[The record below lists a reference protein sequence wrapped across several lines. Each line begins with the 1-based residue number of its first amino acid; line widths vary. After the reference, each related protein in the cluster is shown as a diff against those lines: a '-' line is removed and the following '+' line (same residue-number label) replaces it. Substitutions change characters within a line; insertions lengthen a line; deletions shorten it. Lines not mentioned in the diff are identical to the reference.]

1 MYAAFISF
9 YMFCDRTSVH
19 VINTMT
25 RLSDLC
31 IDLCMQA
38 GVAGAMA
45 GHLVHVHGV
54 CAAESER
61 AADWRPALCRDLP
74 PCGPG
79 KHAASLNHMH
89 EPLEHHV
96 RLVVWPRMLC
106 DFVRRAQD
114 LPVSEDDIPNVTQQ
128 QPADCFQALISDRC
142 HPICPG
148 QVRRQQRGM
157 QRFALLL

>member
-1 MYAAFISF
+1 MSKQNLDYCLRNTMYAAFISF
-9 YMFCDRTSVH
+9 QMFCDRTSVY
-19 VINTMT
+19 VINTKT

-45 GHLVHVHGV
+45 GHLVRVHGV

-74 PCGPG
+74 SCGTG
-79 KHAASLNHMH
+79 KHAASLDHMH
-89 EPLEHHV
+89 VPPEHLV
-96 RLVVWPRMLC
+96 RLVVWPRVLC
-106 DFVRRAQD
+106 DIVRCARD
-114 LPVSEDDIPNVTQQ
+114 L
-128 QPADCFQALISDRC
+128 PADCFQALISERC

-148 QVRRQQRGM
+148 QVRRQQRAI